1 MHANLSR
8 RHNSILTQL
17 GTGRSHLRADL
28 FKMGIEPSPL
38 CDCGRIESREHFF
51 LSCPLFAQARGRLRI
66 ANKNKPLDISSI
78 LSNPSLLLATL
89 KFINETERFPN
100 FYAAVPEP
108 KAARHI
114 FPPIFSSSPPL
125 IIFPHLFL
133 LFPPS
138 FPFRPPGG
146 TTTWAYGP
154 GVVKREIYLSIYLP

>member
-17 GTGRSHLRADL
+17 RTGRSHLRADL

-38 CDCGRIESREHFF
+38 CDCGHIESREHFF

-108 KAARHI
+108 KARQ
-114 FPPIFSSSPPL
+114 
-125 IIFPHLFL
+125 
-133 LFPPS
+133 
-138 FPFRPPGG
+138 
-146 TTTWAYGP
+146 
-154 GVVKREIYLSIYLP
+154 EEEE